1 MKTGRRLLPSLL
13 LAVALVPAA
22 ARAEPAVTTQDV
34 NMRAG
39 PDASYPRVAT
49 LGRGVTVDVVGC
61 VEGWQWCDV
70 IVGPNR
76 GFVAASYL
84 SYGYPSYGYSTA
96 PVVISQGG
104 PNLGIP
110 LIAFSIGSYWGS
122 YYRGRPWWNDRN
134 RWYAHR
140 VAPAPAWRGPSG
152 YAWGHDDHR
161 GNDWHGSGGR
171 GNDGRGGDGGRGNSG
186 HADRDRNGYARGNIP
201 GPYTWSEGG
210 QWERPGGSRPNDQ
223 AHPNQQQ

>member
-70 IVGPNR
+70 IVDQIPAKVFQ
-76 GFVAASYL
+76 GFNVCFKTSFL
-84 SYGYPSYGYSTA
+84 
-96 PVVISQGG
+96 
-104 PNLGIP
+104 
-110 LIAFSIGSYWGS
+110 
-122 YYRGRPWWNDRN
+122 
-134 RWYAHR
+134 
-140 VAPAPAWRGPSG
+140 
-152 YAWGHDDHR
+152 
-161 GNDWHGSGGR
+161 
-171 GNDGRGGDGGRGNSG
+171 
-186 HADRDRNGYARGNIP
+186 
-201 GPYTWSEGG
+201 
-210 QWERPGGSRPNDQ
+210 
-223 AHPNQQQ
+223 